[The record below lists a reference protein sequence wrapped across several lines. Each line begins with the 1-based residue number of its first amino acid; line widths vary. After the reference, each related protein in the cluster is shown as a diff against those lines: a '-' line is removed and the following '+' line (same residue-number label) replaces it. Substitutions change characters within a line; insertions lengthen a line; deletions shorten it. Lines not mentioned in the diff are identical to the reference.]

1 MHKLSSGAAVAVA
14 LSTFCLAAPL
24 PAAQPIKAST
34 ASASAPSPSSAST
47 GARFCAPSD
56 LVGEWSMLRL
66 IPWQRAK
73 VDRRDAWF
81 SDHQRFVFLGN
92 GSMKHVTSTRA
103 FAAPDAALIAA
114 APARAE
120 WAMREDGWLVLN
132 KTGAGS
138 EYALCHVLT
147 AATKDPTGG
156 PVTRG
161 DVVLTY
167 VEGRDPALQ
176 KILRR
181 VP

>member
-1 MHKLSSGAAVAVA
+1 MRTLGRAAAVAV
-14 LSTFCLAAPL
+14 SLAAL
-24 PAAQPIKAST
+24 CQAWPAGAAEPIKASP
-34 ASASAPSPSSAST
+34 ASAVGGTSTST

-56 LVGEWSMLRL
+56 LVGEWSMLKL

-73 VDRRDAWF
+73 VDRRDASL

-103 FAAPDAALIAA
+103 FAAPDTAAIAA
-114 APARAE
+114 TPARAE
-120 WAMREDGWLVLN
+120 WTMREDGWLVLTRTG
-132 KTGAGS
+132 TGAA
-138 EYALCHVLT
+138 EYALCHVLL

-167 VEGRDPALQ
+167 VEGRDPAVQ

>member
-1 MHKLSSGAAVAVA
+1 MRKLSPGAAVAVA
-14 LSTFCLAAPL
+14 ISTLCLAAPL
-24 PAAQPIKAST
+24 PAAEPIKAT
-34 ASASAPSPSSAST
+34 PASATSPGTSSNT

-103 FAAPDAALIAA
+103 FAAPDTALIAA
-114 APARAE
+114 SPARTE
-120 WAMREDGWLVLN
+120 WAMREDGWLVLT
-132 KTGAGS
+132 KTSGGP
-138 EYALCHVLT
+138 EYALCHVLL